1 MVKTLQLKEKMIYN
15 LELYKEQENRLK
27 SLLKRR
33 SGSIVSSSD
42 WPKLTEQF
50 EYIHKKDAELNSL
63 VDIYK
68 HEKLLPEVQNL
79 AVELRDCI
87 MRVKQ
92 DMDLVYLR
100 ISGEQKL
107 VSNRLKKVVKGL
119 NIGGYKSGFNFRRG
133 PEKPARRTNEKLV
146 RKA

>member
-100 ISGEQKL
+100 ISGEQK
-107 VSNRLKKVVKGL
+107 RCFQ
-119 NIGGYKSGFNFRRG
+119 I
-133 PEKPARRTNEKLV
+133 PD
-146 RKA
+146 